1 MKKLWLS
8 ILLSAQLLAFD
19 TETAAKIFDKI
30 FTAMYIQKPIAV
42 YTVSEKYQD
51 VVVTAT
57 SLQLSK
63 NPKLADI
70 VLVDS
75 KYEIPKEGNHII
87 FTTDP
92 SVFKRNENA
101 VGAFYWEHGRPK
113 IIFLQSRL
121 KTKGITITNAFQRY
135 IVREIP

>member
-19 TETAAKIFDKI
+19 TATAAKIFDKI
-30 FTAMYIQKPIAV
+30 FLAMYTQKPIVV
-42 YTVSEKYQD
+42 YTVSKRYQA
-51 VVVTAT
+51 VIEVAT

-63 NPKLADI
+63 NPRLADI
-70 VLVDS
+70 VLVDA
-75 KYEIPKEGNHII
+75 KHEIPEEGNYVI

-92 SVFKRNENA
+92 SVFKKNESA

-121 KTKGITITNAFQRY
+121 KDKGITLSDAFQRY